1 MSRSEAG
8 RRYPLSVKPSA
19 EVATARTSIDE
30 RKFRDRSVMHLYL
43 SSIILRQFR
52 SQPSCT
58 MPAACVGDSGLSYL
72 FRLGNASALSLSS
85 RYVSYLVCS
94 RNGG

>member
-43 SSIILRQFR
+43 SSITPQAMQIAAKLRNADGGR
-52 SQPSCT
+52 R
-58 MPAACVGDSGLSYL
+58 
-72 FRLGNASALSLSS
+72 RLWSFLP
-85 RYVSYLVCS
+85 
-94 RNGG
+94 